1 MSKEFEGPSYIETR
15 SKEEIPEEASPWL
28 AEIAN
33 GGHAGSGCV
42 WVGGGRGCQN
52 HVGFEAAIRFIYL
65 FLEREGEQEYE
76 WEGQRGTI
84 STDSELSLQV
94 HTGLDPMT

>member
-65 FLEREGEQEYE
+65 EIYNY
-76 WEGQRGTI
+76 
-84 STDSELSLQV
+84 
-94 HTGLDPMT
+94 